1 MSLCKVLKK
10 GNNLDKSQT
19 GINPTG
25 LHISCFWSKIHM
37 LTVYQKSKLCC
48 GDLNSY
54 ISILNLFIFLK
65 TTY

>member
-25 LHISCFWSKIHM
+25 LHISCF
-37 LTVYQKSKLCC
+37 
-48 GDLNSY
+48 
-54 ISILNLFIFLK
+54 
-65 TTY
+65 